1 MKKSSIAHAIILG
14 FIFSATSCTHDKLDN
29 CVAGT
34 SGNLTLN
41 VFLQHGEHQ
50 VVNIKK
56 YCDTVFIKY
65 NVNES
70 PGISPADYDTFFV
83 GYYPGD
89 SVCIPNLSC
98 GNYFL
103 FDVGFESFHSKRIT
117 GGTPFNTKEN
127 DGTFNVTIQGTE

>member
-1 MKKSSIAHAIILG
+1 MKKISSAHAIIL
-14 FIFSATSCTHDKLDN
+14 FIIFCATACTHDKLDN
-29 CVAGT
+29 CGAGT

-41 VFLQHGEHQ
+41 VFLQHGVHQ

-70 PGISPADYDTFFV
+70 PGVNPSDYDTFFV
-83 GYYPGD
+83 GVYPGD

-98 GNYFL
+98 GHYFL
-103 FDVGFESFHSKRIT
+103 FDVGFESNHSKRIT
-117 GGTPFNTKEN
+117 GEMPFNTTQN
-127 DGTFNVTIQGTE
+127 SGTFNVTIQGTE